1 MSYIHK
7 TCSHVYIWRK
17 QLLGR
22 ELGPVQMYTG
32 DVHMWHT
39 GIYIPLCFWAM
50 VSARARLL
58 PPAEW
63 ATASTNSFQDGSP
76 KRVRV
81 VHLVQPLSENVF
93 QIILYFNVILVTDSV
108 E

>member
-1 MSYIHK
+1 MCVTTEEGARTTTDVLHTQDMF
-7 TCSHVYIWRK
+7 TCVYLRK

-76 KRVRV
+76 KRVV
-81 VHLVQPLSENVF
+81 
-93 QIILYFNVILVTDSV
+93 LYTLFSHSV
-108 E
+108 RTSSR